1 MNEDN
6 SRMVLGKDKNHVRR
20 YIEIDLLAMKKKEK
34 KERKKQRKI
43 FLPIVSS
50 LNNEKHI
57 HGRVQPNKNL
67 INTHISYTSVNLA
80 IFHQSSF
87 HRLLRISV

>member
-34 KERKKQRKI
+34 KERKTTKN